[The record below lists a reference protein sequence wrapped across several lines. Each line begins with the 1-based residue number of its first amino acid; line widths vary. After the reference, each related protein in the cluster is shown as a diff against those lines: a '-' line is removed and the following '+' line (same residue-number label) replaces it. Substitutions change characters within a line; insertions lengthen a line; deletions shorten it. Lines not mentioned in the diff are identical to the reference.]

1 MEGKTEKGDVLEYVE
16 NSIQHPYTEDEKRKV
31 VRKLD
36 LHLLPFC
43 FLLYTFS
50 VLDVSFPS
58 MKQRPITKIPS
69 AIKFRKCKDY
79 RPRKGYRHF
88 R

>member
-1 MEGKTEKGDVLEYVE
+1 MEEKAEKGCALGYVE
-16 NSIQHPYTEDEKRKV
+16 NGLQCPYTEEEKRKV

-50 VLDVSFPS
+50 VLDVSS
-58 MKQRPITKIPS
+58 RLCHYNKEAVRVQVLL
-69 AIKFRKCKDY
+69 
-79 RPRKGYRHF
+79 
-88 R
+88 

>member
-1 MEGKTEKGDVLEYVE
+1 MDEKIEKDGALEYVE
-16 NSIQHPYTEDEKRKV
+16 NGGIQHPYTEDEKRKV

-50 VLDVSFPS
+50 VLDVSSRFH
-58 MKQRPITKIPS
+58 R
-69 AIKFRKCKDY
+69 DN
-79 RPRKGYRHF
+79 
-88 R
+88 